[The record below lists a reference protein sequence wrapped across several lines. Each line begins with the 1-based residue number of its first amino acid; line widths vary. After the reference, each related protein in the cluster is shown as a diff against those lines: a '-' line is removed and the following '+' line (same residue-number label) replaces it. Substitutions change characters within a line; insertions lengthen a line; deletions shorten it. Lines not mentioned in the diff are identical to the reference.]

1 MDVKIVQITY
11 QLFPYLWQNH
21 EGIILS
27 EQVNQVFSLT
37 GKECVMKRSSM
48 KKKKGLENVLFT
60 IPAVILVCM
69 VMYIPFVMSGYYSLT
84 RWNGIAK
91 QPVFIGLENFK
102 TILSGSDSFLS
113 AMWFTIRYTFFFVIV
128 SNVAAL
134 ALAVALTKRFRL
146 ANLYRGLFFIPYIMS
161 MTIVGFIWKFI
172 FTSGFKKFFEVTGWG
187 FWNLSWLGNPS
198 MAFWSVTIVGIWQS
212 LGFYIVLYIAGL
224 QAVPKD
230 IIEAAYVDGA
240 SRRQTFFKV
249 TVPLL
254 GPSMTTCVFM
264 SLTNGL
270 KVFDIILALTKG
282 GPGQSTYSATLS
294 IYNEAFTRN
303 NYGLGS
309 AQAILY
315 FVFVLVIT
323 QLTLKM
329 MSRKEV
335 AL

>member
-1 MDVKIVQITY
+1 MTDVREM
-11 QLFPYLWQNH
+11 QLTSAW
-21 EGIILS
+21 E
-27 EQVNQVFSLT
+27 
-37 GKECVMKRSSM
+37 VMM
-48 KKKKGLENVLFT
+48 KKQTKERVENVCFT
-60 IPAVILVCM
+60 LPALICIF
-69 VMYIPFVMSGYYSLT
+69 VMFYIPFVMGAGYSFT
-84 RWNGIAK
+84 QWNGISQ
-91 QPVFIGLENFK
+91 QPKFIGLDNYKAIFGGGSGFFS
-102 TILSGSDSFLS
+102 TIG
-113 AMWFTIRYTFFFVIV
+113 FTIGYTALFILF
-128 SNVAAL
+128 SNVIAL
-134 ALAVALTKRFRL
+134 ILAVALTKKFHL
-146 ANLYRGLFFIPYIMS
+146 ANVFLGVFFIPYIMS

-224 QAVPKD
+224 QAVPKE